1 MYVKIPLRLS
11 GLDLRNDTRRV
22 PEDLADLF
30 FTSHGAIS
38 LAAVYTQ
45 DADPLGAAED
55 AARRVAKM
63 LPGVRAAEVF
73 DELVTITDIAHRCA
87 VAAEAVRLWAGGKRR
102 QNGRPFPAP
111 RQVIGTSGSKSM
123 SLYAWRDVVIWVRDS
138 VGLDPDEGVTYLVDS
153 QMHELNE
160 ALRRAEHWTS
170 SWTQTAPNGGESATA
185 ATGSSAGIEA
195 TLYPVAHL
203 TWRAEAGT
211 VRVTNLN
218 AARDAEALSS
228 VPAALLHR

>member
-11 GLDLRNDTRRV
+11 GLDLRVDTHRV

-55 AARRVAKM
+55 AARRIAKA

-73 DELVTITDIAHRCA
+73 DELVTVTDIAHRCA
-87 VAAEAVRLWAGGKRR
+87 VAAEAVRLWASGKRR
-102 QNGRPFPAP
+102 QNVRPFPAP

-123 SLYAWRDVVIWVRDS
+123 SLYAWRDVVSWVRDS
-138 VGLDPDEGVTYLVDS
+138 VGLDPDEGVTYLMDS

-160 ALRRAEHWTS
+160 SLRRAERWTS
-170 SWTQTAPNGGESATA
+170 SWTQTAPNGGESAA
-185 ATGSSAGIEA
+185 AGGSAGVEA
-195 TLYPVAHL
+195 VLYPAAPL
-203 TWRAEAGT
+203 TWRVEAGT
-211 VRVTNLN
+211 VRVTNLD
-218 AARDAEALSS
+218 AVRDVDVLAS
-228 VPAALLHR
+228 VPASLLLR